1 MIEIAIPGD
10 TKFRLNY
17 LVMDYNGTLACNG
30 VLLEGVVER
39 LTAVSRDLSIH
50 VVPADTFGK
59 ADAALKGLPCTLRI
73 LPQTGQNHSK
83 LAYVTQLGRSETV
96 CIGNGRNDRL
106 MLQAAALG
114 IAVIGPEGA
123 AADALQAADVVTTS
137 IHAALDL
144 LTNPLRLVATLRS

>member
-1 MIEIAIPGD
+1 MIEVAIPGD
-10 TKFRLNY
+10 GRLRLSY
-17 LVMDYNGTLACNG
+17 LVMDYNGTLACDG

-50 VVPADTFGK
+50 VVTADTFGK
-59 ADAALKGLPCTLRI
+59 AQAALKGLPCTLRI
-73 LPQTGQNHSK
+73 LSQTGQNHSK

-96 CIGNGRNDRL
+96 SIGNGRNDRL

-123 AADALQAADVVTTS
+123 ATDAIQAADVVT
-137 IHAALDL
+137 IGIQAALDL
-144 LTNPLRLVATLRS
+144 LINPLRLVATLRS